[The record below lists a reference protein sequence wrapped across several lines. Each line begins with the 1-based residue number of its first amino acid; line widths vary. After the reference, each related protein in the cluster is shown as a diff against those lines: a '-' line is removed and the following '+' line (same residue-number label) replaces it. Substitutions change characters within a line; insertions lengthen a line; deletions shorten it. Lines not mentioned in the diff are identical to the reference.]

1 MSTFG
6 FLNVSRLVQK
16 YALGSV
22 AEAEAE
28 AEAGLTEAAP
38 IAADSV
44 HRLRALDIIDIIEH
58 ANVSQ
63 IQQAISYVGT
73 EAMHIIANIILAIL
87 VYIAGKW
94 MLKKSLELMDA
105 TFLKR
110 QLDSSLR
117 SFLRSGVTT
126 TFYVLIIIMVIQL
139 LGVNTTSLVAMLA
152 SAGLA
157 IGMALSGTLQNFA
170 GGVMILFLKPYRV
183 GDYIRTLEIE
193 GYVKEIMLFTTVLE
207 TYDHHTIFVPNS
219 TISSSVIA
227 NATFTSTRRVDWYV
241 GITYG
246 DSVDLAR
253 EVIMEILERD
263 ERVITNKYMID
274 LKPMVGVT
282 ELGDSSVNL
291 VVKAWVSSE
300 KYWEVYYDIYEL
312 IYETLPERGLRFP
325 FPQLDLHIKEQQ
337 SKANNRK

>member
-1 MSTFG
+1 MSNITLLNISTFA
-6 FLNVSRLVQK
+6 QQ
-16 YALGSV
+16 YAVGTV
-22 AEAEAE
+22 AEQEA
-28 AEAGLTEAAP
+28 ADKVASVAP

-44 HRLRALDIIDIIEH
+44 HRLRVLDIIDVIEH
-58 ANVSQ
+58 TDASQ
-63 IQQAISYVGT
+63 IQQFISYIGT
-73 EAMHIIANIILAIL
+73 EAMHIIANLLLAVL
-87 VYIAGKW
+87 VYITGKW
-94 MLKKSLELMDA
+94 LLNKSLTLMDA
-105 TFLKR
+105 TFLKQ

-193 GYVKEIMLFTTVLE
+193 GNVKEIMLFTTVLE

-219 TISSSVIA
+219 TISSSVIS
-227 NATFTSTRRVDWYV
+227 NATFTANRRVDWQV

-253 EVIMEILERD
+253 EVIMEILEEDSRI
-263 ERVITNKYMID
+263 VTNKYMVD
-274 LKPMVGVT
+274 LQPMVGVT
-282 ELGDSSVNL
+282 GLGDSSVNL
-291 VVKAWVSSE
+291 VVRAWVGSRDYWVVLYDVYE
-300 KYWEVYYDIYEL
+300 KIYKR
-312 IYETLPERGLRFP
+312 LPERGLRFP
-325 FPQLDLHIKEQQ
+325 FPQLDLHVKEQPP
-337 SKANNRK
+337 R